1 MHRVE
6 ITLMI
11 MLWNHLNIK
20 SLGNYS
26 GIHPSLITVKWR
38 REGENVV
45 KIIVEKINHT
55 GHGGDVYEDFGHACD
70 IAWKRMNDTQ
80 RYTFFDAIIS
90 FNY

>member
-1 MHRVE
+1 M
-6 ITLMI
+6 
-11 MLWNHLNIK
+11 NIK

-55 GHGGDVYEDFGHACD
+55 GHGGDVYEDLGHACD
-70 IAWKRMNDTQ
+70 IA
-80 RYTFFDAIIS
+80 
-90 FNY
+90 